1 MSSDNPF
8 SEPDVNDRTVIRPTP
23 GGRRAFPP
31 AASTQPIVPAQPTAV
46 PDSAAMPRGMESI
59 PTGLSPLAK
68 AAGPLLALLASLR
81 NLSSEPDPGELRS
94 RAVQAMR
101 QFEQQARAAGV
112 PLEQLRPAHYALCAS
127 LDDVVLSSPWGS
139 HGAWVAQSLVSTF
152 HHEVRSGERIFGVL
166 TQLRQHPGAYLPVLE
181 LIYLCLSLG
190 LMGQYRLSP
199 RGPGE
204 LDRLREELY
213 ALIMRQRRAPDPALS
228 PHWKGLDAAFR
239 PHRRA
244 LPVWVAAA
252 TGLALLGALY
262 LWLSTAVNTSSDLLY
277 ERMVSAPLAHMPTIE
292 RATQVVPPAE
302 PPPATPTPQD
312 ELRTFLKPEVDQGLV
327 AIVGTPSSPIIRIRN
342 LGLFASGSGTLEPGS
357 VPLLKRVGEAL
368 KREQGRVTV
377 LGYTDNQPIHTVK
390 FPSNFQLSAARAEAA
405 RAVIATA
412 IGDQS
417 RVSAEGRADAD
428 PVASND
434 TPDGR
439 AQNRRI
445 EVVLLQR
452 SS

>member
-8 SEPDVNDRTVIRPTP
+8 SEPDVSDRTVIRPRP
-23 GGRRAFPP
+23 GGRSAFPP
-31 AASTQPIVPAQPTAV
+31 AAPTQPILSAQPITVSEGATI
-46 PDSAAMPRGMESI
+46 PAGMDHI
-59 PTGLSPLAK
+59 ATGLSPLTK
-68 AAGPLLALLASLR
+68 AAGPLLALLGSLR
-81 NLSSEPDPGELRS
+81 NLSSEPDPEELRS
-94 RAVQAMR
+94 RAIQAMR

-112 PLEQLRPAHYALCAS
+112 PQEQLRPAHYALCAS
-127 LDDVVLSSPWGS
+127 LDDVVLNSPWGS
-139 HGAWVAQSLVSTF
+139 RGAWVSQSLVSTF
-152 HHEVRSGERIFGVL
+152 HHEVRSGERVFGVL
-166 TQLRQHPGAYLPVLE
+166 TQLRQHPGAYLSVLE
-181 LIYLCLSLG
+181 LIYMCLSLG
-190 LMGQYRLSP
+190 LMGQYRLSR

-228 PHWKGLDAAFR
+228 PHWKSLDAAYR
-239 PHRRA
+239 PRRPV

-252 TGLALLGALY
+252 AGLALLGTLY
-262 LWLSTAVNTSSDLLY
+262 LWLSTTVNTSSDLLY
-277 ERMVSAPLAHMPTIE
+277 ERMVSAPLAHMPAIQ
-292 RATQVVPPAE
+292 RAAQVVPPAE
-302 PPPATPTPQD
+302 PPPVTPTAQD
-312 ELRTFLKPEVDQGLV
+312 LLRTFLKPETDKGLV

-342 LGLFASGSGTLEPGS
+342 LGLFGSGSATLESGS
-357 VPLLKRVGEAL
+357 LPLLRRVGEAL

-377 LGYTDNQPIHTVK
+377 LGYTDNQPIHTVQ
-390 FPSNFQLSAARAEAA
+390 FPSNFQLSTARAEAA

-412 IGDQS
+412 VGDEQ

-428 PVASND
+428 PIASND

-445 EVVLLQR
+445 EIVLQQR

>member
-23 GGRRAFPP
+23 GGRRGLPP
-31 AASTQPIVPAQPTAV
+31 AAPTQPIVPAQPTAV
-46 PDSAAMPRGMESI
+46 SDGAAIPQGMDNI
-59 PTGLSPLAK
+59 PTGLSPLTK

-81 NLSSEPDPGELRS
+81 NVSSEPDPGELRS
-94 RAVQAMR
+94 RAIQSMR

-112 PLEQLRPAHYALCAS
+112 PQELLRPAHYALCAS

-166 TQLRQHPGAYLPVLE
+166 TQLRQHPGAYLSVLE

-239 PHRRA
+239 PRRPV

-252 TGLALLGALY
+252 AGLALLGALY
-262 LWLSTAVNTSSDLLY
+262 IWLSTAVNTSSDVLY

-292 RATQVVPPAE
+292 RAAQVVPPTE
-302 PPPATPTPQD
+302 PPPATPTLQD
-312 ELRTFLKPEVDQGLV
+312 ELRTFLKPETDQGLI

-342 LGLFASGSGTLEPGS
+342 LGLFASGSATLEPGS
-357 VPLLKRVGEAL
+357 IPLLKRVGEAL
-368 KREQGRVTV
+368 RREQGRVMV
-377 LGYTDNQPIHTVK
+377 LGYTDNQPIHTVQ

-405 RAVIATA
+405 RAVIAAA
-412 IGDQS
+412 IGDDA
-417 RVSAEGRADAD
+417 RVSAEGRADAN
-428 PVASND
+428 PVASNA
-434 TPDGR
+434 TPEGR
-439 AQNRRI
+439 TQNRRI
-445 EVVLLQR
+445 EIVLQQR